1 MAEKQIRAQPMP
13 DGIAPP
19 MEVEGQEVPAEML
32 ESFGPQAV
40 EELPQTTDQE
50 DRQVDMLLGSI
61 LDFVWDEGYDEV
73 KSRLES
79 GRTNLEQTIGDL
91 AGQMVNREVQ
101 AASGAG
107 VEVSRDILLGVG
119 AEVINAI
126 SEIAV
131 KEGILDAGSDV
142 QQDEFQGEALIYA
155 VQKYAADGGD
165 KVLESPEGQKRTIEN
180 AMNIL
185 REKPG
190 FTNDNRSARKLG
202 MREPTVMEA

>member
-19 MEVEGQEVPAEML
+19 MEVEGQEVPVEML
-32 ESFGPQAV
+32 ESFGPRAV

-131 KEGILDAGSDV
+131 KEGILDAGSDA

-155 VQKYAADGGD
+155 TQKYGELGD
-165 KVLESPEGQKRTIEN
+165 PVLESPEGQQRTIEN

>member
-19 MEVEGQEVPAEML
+19 MEVEGQEVPVEML

-131 KEGILDAGSDV
+131 KEGILDAGSDA

-155 VQKYAADGGD
+155 TQKYGELGD
-165 KVLESPEGQKRTIEN
+165 PVLESPVGQQITIEN

>member
-1 MAEKQIRAQPMP
+1 MVDKQIRAQPMP
-13 DGIAPP
+13 DGRAPP
-19 MEVEGQEVPAEML
+19 TKIEGQEVPVDML
-32 ESFGPQAV
+32 ESFGPQTA

-50 DRQVDMLLGSI
+50 GRQVDMLLGSI
-61 LDFVWDEGYDEV
+61 LDFVWDEGYDEI

-79 GRTNLEQTIGDL
+79 GRTNLEQTIGHI

-101 AASGAG
+101 AASSAG

-131 KEGILDAGSDV
+131 KEGILNAGSDV

-155 VQKYAADGGD
+155 IQKYGEEGGD
-165 KVLESPEGQKRTIEN
+165 TVLESPEGQERTIEN

-190 FTNDNRSARKLG
+190 FTNENRMARKLG

>member
-1 MAEKQIRAQPMP
+1 MP
-13 DGIAPP
+13 DGRAPP
-19 MEVEGQEVPAEML
+19 MEVEGQEVPVEML
-32 ESFGPQAV
+32 ESFGPQTT

-50 DRQVDMLLGSI
+50 GRQVDMLLGSI
-61 LDFVWDEGYDEV
+61 LDFVWDEGYDEI

-79 GRTNLEQTIGDL
+79 GRTNLEQTIGHI

-101 AASGAG
+101 AASSAG

-126 SEIAV
+126 AEIAV

-142 QQDEFQGEALIYA
+142 QQDELQGEALIYA
-155 VQKYAADGGD
+155 IQKYAEEGGD
-165 KVLESPEGQKRTIEN
+165 KVLESQEGQERTVEN

-190 FTNDNRSARKLG
+190 FTNENRMARKLG

>member
-155 VQKYAADGGD
+155 TQKYGELGD
-165 KVLESPEGQKRTIEN
+165 PVLDSPEGQQRTIEN

-190 FTNDNRSARKLG
+190 FTNDNRNARKLG